1 MRRLLLLSVS
11 IIICFSFLAVFPACN
26 KAEKAD
32 SGEFTAEEAY
42 DKAKIL
48 GFKGTLS
55 EFIELLSGKDGIDG
69 KDGADGKDGLNGKDG
84 ANGVDGKDGIDG
96 KDGVDGAPGK
106 DGKDG
111 VNGVDGKDGLNGKDG
126 KDGVD
131 GKNGVDGA
139 KGEQGEAGKDGV
151 GIKDVLITLET
162 DTDGKTYLVFTI
174 ILSEGDP
181 IFRKVLQQTESTDKT
196 EVAAETLSVVTPDG
210 ESLNFVP
217 VLMVDE
223 KLAYKSINRDFLSL
237 KLTDKD
243 GNTKIIP
250 LETEYLSPVAG
261 RGMRTVAVNYGGAKT
276 SFKAYIA
283 ESLTDI
289 QNCAANVSFD
299 GVTLTDEDN
308 NFLAVS
314 RGASFESLKLSAK
327 ITFDIAGVDCVF
339 VGTLVSDIPCDIEN
353 FSTSFSGRASDI
365 TTVTVA
371 IGAAQRK
378 LRFYV
383 YVI

>member
-26 KAEKAD
+26 KTEKAD

-84 ANGVDGKDGIDG
+84 ANGVDGKDGLNG

-106 DGKDG
+106 DG
-111 VNGVDGKDGLNGKDG
+111 VNGVDGKDG

-151 GIKDVLITLET
+151 SIKDVLITLET

-181 IFRKVLQQTESTDKT
+181 IVRKVLQPTESENKP
-196 EVAAETLSVVTPDG
+196 EVVAAETLSVVTPDG
-210 ESLNFVP
+210 ENPNFVP

-223 KLAYKSINRDFLSL
+223 KLAYKPINRDFLCL

-250 LETEYLSPVAG
+250 LETEYLSPAAG
-261 RGMRTVAVNYGGAKT
+261 TGMRTVAVIYGGAKT
-276 SFKAYIA
+276 SFKAYIS

-289 QNCAANVSFD
+289 KNCAVNVSFD
-299 GVTLTDEDN
+299 GVTLTGADKN
-308 NFLAVS
+308 LLVVS
-314 RGASFESLKLSAK
+314 SGATFESLKLSAK
-327 ITFDIAGVDCVF
+327 ITFDIAGKDCVF
-339 VGTLVSDIPCDIEN
+339 VGTLGGDIPCDIEN
-353 FSTSFSGRASDI
+353 FSASLSGKASDI

-371 IGAAQRK
+371 IGAAQKK

>member
-55 EFIELLSGKDGIDG
+55 EFIELLSGKDGADG
-69 KDGADGKDGLNGKDG
+69 KDGIDGKDGLNGKDG
-84 ANGVDGKDGIDG
+84 ANGVDGKDGLNG
-96 KDGVDGAPGK
+96 KDGADGAPGK

-111 VNGVDGKDGLNGKDG
+111 VNGVDGKDG

-131 GKNGVDGA
+131 GENGVDGA

-151 GIKDVLITLET
+151 SIKDVLITLET

-181 IFRKVLQQTESTDKT
+181 IVRKVLQPAESENNT
-196 EVAAETLSVVTPDG
+196 EVTAETLSVVTPDG
-210 ESLNFVP
+210 ENPNFVP

-223 KLAYKSINRDFLSL
+223 KLVYKSINRDFLCL

-250 LETEYLSPVAG
+250 LETEYLSPAAG
-261 RGMRTVAVNYGGAKT
+261 TGMRTVAVIYGGART
-276 SFKAYIA
+276 SFKAYIS

-289 QNCAANVSFD
+289 QNCAVNVSFD
-299 GVTLTDEDN
+299 GVTLTGADKN
-308 NFLAVS
+308 LLVVS
-314 RGASFESLKLSAK
+314 SGATFESLKLSAK
-327 ITFDIAGVDCVF
+327 ITFDIAGKDCVF
-339 VGTLVSDIPCDIEN
+339 VGSLVSDIPCDIEN
-353 FSTSFSGRASDI
+353 FSASFSGKASDI
-365 TTVTVA
+365 TTLTVA

>member
-126 KDGVD
+126 KDGV
-131 GKNGVDGA
+131 
-139 KGEQGEAGKDGV
+139 

-181 IFRKVLQQTESTDKT
+181 IVRKVLQQTESENKP
-196 EVAAETLSVVTPDG
+196 EVTAETLSVVTPDG

-223 KLAYKSINRDFLSL
+223 KLAYKSINRDFISL
-237 KLTDKD
+237 KLANKD

-299 GVTLTDEDN
+299 GVTLTGADN
-308 NFLAVS
+308 NLLAVS
-314 RGASFESLKLSAK
+314 SGATFESLKLSAK

-353 FSTSFSGRASDI
+353 YSTSFSGKASDI

>member
-32 SGEFTAEEAY
+32 RSEFTAEEAY

-55 EFIELLSGKDGIDG
+55 EFIELLSGKDGTDG
-69 KDGADGKDGLNGKDG
+69 KDGADGAPGK
-84 ANGVDGKDGIDG
+84 DG
-96 KDGVDGAPGK
+96 KDGVNGADGKDGLDGKDGADGAPGK

-151 GIKDVLITLET
+151 GIKDVLITVET

-181 IFRKVLQQTESTDKT
+181 IVRKVLQQTESEDKP

-237 KLTDKD
+237 KLADKD

-250 LETEYLSPVAG
+250 LETEYLSPAAG
-261 RGMRTVAVNYGGAKT
+261 TGMRTVTVNYDGAKT
-276 SFKAYIA
+276 SLKAYIA

-299 GVTLTDEDN
+299 GVTLTGADN
-308 NFLAVS
+308 NLLAVS
-314 RGASFESLKLSAK
+314 SGASFESLKLSAK

-353 FSTSFSGRASDI
+353 FSASFSGKASDI

>member
-1 MRRLLLLSVS
+1 MRRLLPLSVS

-26 KAEKAD
+26 KAGEAD
-32 SGEFTAEEAY
+32 IGGFTAEEAY

-48 GFKGTLS
+48 GFKGTLP
-55 EFIELLSGKDGIDG
+55 EFIELLSGKDGI
-69 KDGADGKDGLNGKDG
+69 DGKDGLNGKDG
-84 ANGVDGKDGIDG
+84 ANGVDGKDGLNGKDG

-106 DGKDG
+106 DG
-111 VNGVDGKDGLNGKDG
+111 VDGKDGLNGRDGAPGVNGVDG

-151 GIKDVLITLET
+151 SIKDVLITLET

-181 IFRKVLQQTESTDKT
+181 IVRKVLQPTESENKT
-196 EVAAETLSVVTPDG
+196 EVTNKALAVVTPDG
-210 ESLNFVP
+210 ENPNFVP

-223 KLAYKSINRDFLSL
+223 KLAYKSINRDFLCL

-250 LETEYLSPVAG
+250 LETEYLSPAAG
-261 RGMRTVAVNYGGAKT
+261 KGMRTVTVNYGGAKT
-276 SFKAYIA
+276 SFKAYIS
-283 ESLTDI
+283 ESLTEI
-289 QNCAANVSFD
+289 ENCAASVSFD
-299 GVTLTDEDN
+299 GVTLTGADKN
-308 NFLAVS
+308 LLVVS
-314 RGASFESLKLSAK
+314 HGASFESLNLSAK
-327 ITFDIAGVDCVF
+327 ITFDIASEDCVF
-339 VGTLVSDIPCDIEN
+339 IGTLGGDIPYDIEN
-353 FSTSFSGRASDI
+353 FSTSLSGKASDI
-365 TTVTVA
+365 TTLTVA
-371 IGAAQRK
+371 IGAALKK

>member
-11 IIICFSFLAVFPACN
+11 INICFSFLAVFPACN

-32 SGEFTAEEAY
+32 RGEFTAEEAY

-55 EFIELLSGKDGIDG
+55 EFIELLSGKDGTDG

-84 ANGVDGKDGIDG
+84 ANGVDGKDGLNG
-96 KDGVDGAPGK
+96 KDGADGAPGK

-181 IFRKVLQQTESTDKT
+181 IVRKVLQQTESTDKP
-196 EVAAETLSVVTPDG
+196 EVTAETLSVVTPDG

-237 KLTDKD
+237 KLADKD
-243 GNTKIIP
+243 GNTKMIP
-250 LETEYLSPVAG
+250 IETEYLSPVAG
-261 RGMRTVAVNYGGAKT
+261 SGMRTVAVNYGGAKT

-289 QNCAANVSFD
+289 QNCAENVSFD
-299 GVTLTDEDN
+299 GVTLTGADN
-308 NFLAVS
+308 NLLAVS
-314 RGASFESLKLSAK
+314 RGATFESLKLSAK
-327 ITFDIAGVDCVF
+327 ITFDIAGKDCVF
-339 VGTLVSDIPCDIEN
+339 VGTLGGDIPCDIEN
-353 FSTSFSGRASDI
+353 FSPSLSGKASDI

>member
-11 IIICFSFLAVFPACN
+11 IIICFSFFAVFPACN

-84 ANGVDGKDGIDG
+84 ANGVDGKDGADG
-96 KDGVDGAPGK
+96 IDGVDGAPGK

-111 VNGVDGKDGLNGKDG
+111 VNGADGKDGLNGKDG

-181 IFRKVLQQTESTDKT
+181 IVRKVLQQTESENKP
-196 EVAAETLSVVTPDG
+196 EVTAETLSVVTHDG

-237 KLTDKD
+237 KLADKD
-243 GNTKIIP
+243 GNTKMIP

-299 GVTLTDEDN
+299 GVTLTGADN
-308 NFLAVS
+308 NLLAVS
-314 RGASFESLKLSAK
+314 SGATFESLKLSAK

-339 VGTLVSDIPCDIEN
+339 VGTLGGDIPCDIEN
-353 FSTSFSGRASDI
+353 FSTSFSGKASDI

>member
-69 KDGADGKDGLNGKDG
+69 KDGLNGKDG
-84 ANGVDGKDGIDG
+84 ANGVDGKDGLNG
-96 KDGVDGAPGK
+96 KDGADGAPGK

-111 VNGVDGKDGLNGKDG
+111 VNGVNGKDG

-151 GIKDVLITLET
+151 SIKDVLITLET

-174 ILSEGDP
+174 ILSEGNP
-181 IFRKVLQQTESTDKT
+181 IVRKVLQPTESENKP
-196 EVAAETLSVVTPDG
+196 EVTTGTLSVVTPDG
-210 ESLNFVP
+210 ENPNFVP

-223 KLAYKSINRDFLSL
+223 KLAYKPINRDFLCL
-237 KLTDKD
+237 KLTNKD

-261 RGMRTVAVNYGGAKT
+261 TGMRTVDVIYGGAKT

-289 QNCAANVSFD
+289 QNCAVNVSFD
-299 GVTLTDEDN
+299 GVTLTGADKN
-308 NFLAVS
+308 LLVVS
-314 RGASFESLKLSAK
+314 SGATFESLKLSAK

-339 VGTLVSDIPCDIEN
+339 VGSLGGDIPCDIEN
-353 FSTSFSGRASDI
+353 FSTSLSGKASDI

>member
-26 KAEKAD
+26 KAGKAD

-84 ANGVDGKDGIDG
+84 ANGVDGKDGLNG
-96 KDGVDGAPGK
+96 KDGVNGAPGK

-111 VNGVDGKDGLNGKDG
+111 VNGADGKDGLNGKDG

-181 IFRKVLQQTESTDKT
+181 IVRKVL
-196 EVAAETLSVVTPDG
+196 
-210 ESLNFVP
+210 
-217 VLMVDE
+217 
-223 KLAYKSINRDFLSL
+223 
-237 KLTDKD
+237 
-243 GNTKIIP
+243 
-250 LETEYLSPVAG
+250 
-261 RGMRTVAVNYGGAKT
+261 
-276 SFKAYIA
+276 
-283 ESLTDI
+283 
-289 QNCAANVSFD
+289 
-299 GVTLTDEDN
+299 
-308 NFLAVS
+308 
-314 RGASFESLKLSAK
+314 
-327 ITFDIAGVDCVF
+327 
-339 VGTLVSDIPCDIEN
+339 
-353 FSTSFSGRASDI
+353 
-365 TTVTVA
+365 
-371 IGAAQRK
+371 
-378 LRFYV
+378 
-383 YVI
+383 

>member
-26 KAEKAD
+26 KAEKVD

-84 ANGVDGKDGIDG
+84 ADGVDGKDGLNG
-96 KDGVDGAPGK
+96 KDGADGAPGK

-111 VNGVDGKDGLNGKDG
+111 VNGVDGKDG
-126 KDGVD
+126 KDGVA

-151 GIKDVLITLET
+151 SIKDVLITLET

-181 IFRKVLQQTESTDKT
+181 IVRKVLQQTESENKT
-196 EVAAETLSVVTPDG
+196 EVTAETLSVVTPDG
-210 ESLNFVP
+210 ENPNFVP

-223 KLAYKSINRDFLSL
+223 KLAYKSINRDFLCL

-250 LETEYLSPVAG
+250 LETEYLSPAAG
-261 RGMRTVAVNYGGAKT
+261 TGMRTVAVNYGGAKT
-276 SFKAYIA
+276 SFKAYIS

-289 QNCAANVSFD
+289 QNCALNVSFD
-299 GVTLTDEDN
+299 GVTLTGADKN
-308 NFLAVS
+308 LLVVS
-314 RGASFESLKLSAK
+314 SGATFESLKLSAK
-327 ITFDIAGVDCVF
+327 ITFDIAGKDCVF
-339 VGTLVSDIPCDIEN
+339 VGTLGGDISCDIEN
-353 FSTSFSGRASDI
+353 FSASFSGKASDI

>member
-32 SGEFTAEEAY
+32 SGKFTAEEAY

-84 ANGVDGKDGIDG
+84 ANGVDGKDGLNG
-96 KDGVDGAPGK
+96 KDGADGAPGK

-111 VNGVDGKDGLNGKDG
+111 VNGVDGKDG

-151 GIKDVLITLET
+151 SIKDVLITLET

-181 IFRKVLQQTESTDKT
+181 IVRKVLQPTESENKP
-196 EVAAETLSVVTPDG
+196 EVTTETLSVVTPEG
-210 ESLNFVP
+210 ENPNFVP

-223 KLAYKSINRDFLSL
+223 NLAYKPINRDFLSL

-250 LETEYLSPVAG
+250 LETEYLSPAAG
-261 RGMRTVAVNYGGAKT
+261 TGMRTVAVIYGGAKT
-276 SFKAYIA
+276 SFKAYIS

-289 QNCAANVSFD
+289 QNCALNVSFD
-299 GVTLTDEDN
+299 GVTLTGADKN
-308 NFLAVS
+308 LLVVS
-314 RGASFESLKLSAK
+314 SGATFESLKLSAK
-327 ITFDIAGVDCVF
+327 ITFDIAGKDCVF
-339 VGTLVSDIPCDIEN
+339 VGSLVSDIPCDIEN
-353 FSTSFSGRASDI
+353 FSASFSGKASDI
-365 TTVTVA
+365 TTLTVA

>member
-69 KDGADGKDGLNGKDG
+69 KAGADGKDGLNGKDG
-84 ANGVDGKDGIDG
+84 ANGVDGKDGLNG
-96 KDGVDGAPGK
+96 KDGADGAPGK

-111 VNGVDGKDGLNGKDG
+111 VNGVDGKDGKDG
-126 KDGVD
+126 ID

-151 GIKDVLITLET
+151 SIKDVLITLET

-181 IFRKVLQQTESTDKT
+181 IVRKVLQPTESENKT
-196 EVAAETLSVVTPDG
+196 EVTTETISVVMPDG
-210 ESLNFVP
+210 ENPNFVP

-223 KLAYKSINRDFLSL
+223 KLAYKPINRDFLSL

-250 LETEYLSPVAG
+250 LDTEYLSPTAG
-261 RGMRTVAVNYGGAKT
+261 TGMRTVAVIYGGAKT

-289 QNCAANVSFD
+289 KNCALNVSFD
-299 GVTLTDEDN
+299 GVTLTGADKN
-308 NFLAVS
+308 LLVVS
-314 RGASFESLKLSAK
+314 SGATFESLKLSAK
-327 ITFDIAGVDCVF
+327 ITFDIAGKDCVF
-339 VGTLVSDIPCDIEN
+339 VGTLGGDIPCDIEN
-353 FSTSFSGRASDI
+353 FSASLSGKASDI

>member
-55 EFIELLSGKDGIDG
+55 EFIELLSGKDGTDG

-84 ANGVDGKDGIDG
+84 ANGVDGKDGLNG
-96 KDGVDGAPGK
+96 KDGADGAPGK

-181 IFRKVLQQTESTDKT
+181 IVRKVLQSTESTDKT
-196 EVAAETLSVVTPDG
+196 EVTAEALSVVTPDG
-210 ESLNFVP
+210 ENPDFVP

-237 KLTDKD
+237 KLADKD

-261 RGMRTVAVNYGGAKT
+261 RGMRTVAVNYGCAKT

-289 QNCAANVSFD
+289 KNCAANVSFD

-314 RGASFESLKLSAK
+314 RGATFESLKLSAK

-353 FSTSFSGRASDI
+353 FSTSFSGKASDI

-371 IGAAQRK
+371 IGAARK
-378 LRFYV
+378 VLRFYV

>member
-32 SGEFTAEEAY
+32 SGGFTAEEAY

-84 ANGVDGKDGIDG
+84 TNGVDGKDGLNG

-126 KDGVD
+126 KDGGD

-181 IFRKVLQQTESTDKT
+181 IVRKVLQQTESENKT

-217 VLMVDE
+217 VLMIDE
-223 KLAYKSINRDFLSL
+223 KLAYKPINRDFLSL
-237 KLTDKD
+237 KLEDKD
-243 GNTKIIP
+243 GNTKMIP

-261 RGMRTVAVNYGGAKT
+261 TGMRTVAVNYGGAKT
-276 SFKAYIA
+276 SFRAYIA

-299 GVTLTDEDN
+299 CVTLTGADN
-308 NFLAVS
+308 DLLTVS
-314 RGASFESLKLSAK
+314 SGATFESLKLSAK

-339 VGTLVSDIPCDIEN
+339 VGSLVSDIPCDIEN
-353 FSTSFSGRASDI
+353 FSTSFSGKASDI

>member
-55 EFIELLSGKDGIDG
+55 EFIELLSGVDGKDG

-84 ANGVDGKDGIDG
+84 ANGV
-96 KDGVDGAPGK
+96 

-151 GIKDVLITLET
+151 GVKDVLITLET

-181 IFRKVLQQTESTDKT
+181 IVRKVLQQTESTDKT

-210 ESLNFVP
+210 ESPDFVP

-243 GNTKIIP
+243 GNNKIIP

-261 RGMRTVAVNYGGAKT
+261 RGMRTVAVIYGGAKT

-299 GVTLTDEDN
+299 GVTLTGADN
-308 NFLAVS
+308 NLLAVS
-314 RGASFESLKLSAK
+314 RGATFESLKLSAK
-327 ITFDIAGVDCVF
+327 ITFDIAGVDYVF
-339 VGTLVSDIPCDIEN
+339 VGTLVSDVPCDIEN
-353 FSTSFSGRASDI
+353 FSTSFSGKASDI

>member
-32 SGEFTAEEAY
+32 SGKFTAEEAY

-84 ANGVDGKDGIDG
+84 ANGIDG
-96 KDGVDGAPGK
+96 KDGLNGKDGADGAPGK

-111 VNGVDGKDGLNGKDG
+111 VNGVDGKDG

-151 GIKDVLITLET
+151 SIKDVLITLET

-181 IFRKVLQQTESTDKT
+181 IVRKVLQPTESENKI
-196 EVAAETLSVVTPDG
+196 EVTAETLSVVTPDG
-210 ESLNFVP
+210 ENPNFVP

-223 KLAYKSINRDFLSL
+223 KLAYKPINRDFLCL

-261 RGMRTVAVNYGGAKT
+261 TGMRTVAVIYGGAKT
-276 SFKAYIA
+276 SFKAYIS

-289 QNCAANVSFD
+289 QNCALNVSFD
-299 GVTLTDEDN
+299 GVTLTGAGKN
-308 NFLAVS
+308 LLVVS
-314 RGASFESLKLSAK
+314 SGATFESLKLSAK
-327 ITFDIAGVDCVF
+327 ITFDIAGKDCVF
-339 VGTLVSDIPCDIEN
+339 VGTLGGDIPCDIEN
-353 FSTSFSGRASDI
+353 FSPSLSGKASDI

>member
-84 ANGVDGKDGIDG
+84 ANGVDGKDGLNG
-96 KDGVDGAPGK
+96 KDGADGAPGK

-181 IFRKVLQQTESTDKT
+181 IVRKVLQQTESTDKP

-210 ESLNFVP
+210 ENPDFVP

-237 KLTDKD
+237 KLADKD
-243 GNTKIIP
+243 GNTKMIP

-261 RGMRTVAVNYGGAKT
+261 RGMRTIAVNYGVAKT

-299 GVTLTDEDN
+299 GVTLTGAN
-308 NFLAVS
+308 NDLLAVS
-314 RGASFESLKLSAK
+314 RGATFESLKLSAK

-339 VGTLVSDIPCDIEN
+339 VGTLVSDVPCDIEN
-353 FSTSFSGRASDI
+353 FSTSFSGKASDI

-371 IGAAQRK
+371 IGAARK
-378 LRFYV
+378 ILKFYV

>member
-11 IIICFSFLAVFPACN
+11 IIICFSFLAVSPACN
-26 KAEKAD
+26 KAEKAG
-32 SGEFTAEEAY
+32 SGKFTAEEAY

-84 ANGVDGKDGIDG
+84 ANGVDGKDGLNG
-96 KDGVDGAPGK
+96 KDGADGAPGK

-111 VNGVDGKDGLNGKDG
+111 VNGVDGKDG

-151 GIKDVLITLET
+151 SIKDVLITLET

-181 IFRKVLQQTESTDKT
+181 IVRKVLQSTESENKP

-223 KLAYKSINRDFLSL
+223 KLAYKSINRDFLCL
-237 KLTDKD
+237 KLADKD
-243 GNTKIIP
+243 GNNKIIP

-261 RGMRTVAVNYGGAKT
+261 TGMRTVAVNYGGAKT

-299 GVTLTDEDN
+299 GVTLTGADKN
-308 NFLAVS
+308 LLVVS
-314 RGASFESLKLSAK
+314 SGATFESLKLSAK
-327 ITFDIAGVDCVF
+327 ITFDIASKDCVF
-339 VGTLVSDIPCDIEN
+339 VGTLGGDIPCDIEN
-353 FSTSFSGRASDI
+353 FSASLSGKASDI

>member
-55 EFIELLSGKDGIDG
+55 EFIELLSGKDGINGKDGIDG

-84 ANGVDGKDGIDG
+84 A
-96 KDGVDGAPGK
+96 DGAPGK

-111 VNGVDGKDGLNGKDG
+111 VNGVDGKDGKD
-126 KDGVD
+126 
-131 GKNGVDGA
+131 GVDGA

-151 GIKDVLITLET
+151 SIKDVLITLET

-181 IFRKVLQQTESTDKT
+181 IVRKVLQQTESTDKP

-210 ESLNFVP
+210 ENPNFVP

-223 KLAYKSINRDFLSL
+223 KLAYKPINRDFLCL

-250 LETEYLSPVAG
+250 LETEYLSPAAG
-261 RGMRTVAVNYGGAKT
+261 TGMRTVDVIYGGAKT

-289 QNCAANVSFD
+289 QNCALNVSFD
-299 GVTLTDEDN
+299 GVTLTGADKN
-308 NFLAVS
+308 LLVVS
-314 RGASFESLKLSAK
+314 HGTTFESLKLSAK
-327 ITFDIAGVDCVF
+327 ITFDIAGKDCVF
-339 VGTLVSDIPCDIEN
+339 IGTLVSDIPCDIEN
-353 FSTSFSGRASDI
+353 FSTSFSGKASDI

>member
-1 MRRLLLLSVS
+1 MRRKRDVMRRLLLLSVS
-11 IIICFSFLAVFPACN
+11 IIICISVLAVFPACN

-69 KDGADGKDGLNGKDG
+69 KDGLNGKDGADGKDGLNGKDG
-84 ANGVDGKDGIDG
+84 ANGVD
-96 KDGVDGAPGK
+96 
-106 DGKDG
+106 
-111 VNGVDGKDGLNGKDG
+111 GKDG

-151 GIKDVLITLET
+151 SIKDVLITLET

-181 IFRKVLQQTESTDKT
+181 IVRKVLQQTESENKT
-196 EVAAETLSVVTPDG
+196 EVTAETLSVVTPDG
-210 ESLNFVP
+210 ENPNFVP

-223 KLAYKSINRDFLSL
+223 KLAYKPINRDFLSL
-237 KLTDKD
+237 KLADKD

-250 LETEYLSPVAG
+250 LETEYLSPAAG
-261 RGMRTVAVNYGGAKT
+261 TGMRTVAVIYGGAKT

-289 QNCAANVSFD
+289 QNCALNVSFD
-299 GVTLTDEDN
+299 GVTLTGADKN
-308 NFLAVS
+308 LLVVS
-314 RGASFESLKLSAK
+314 HGATFESLKLSAK
-327 ITFDIAGVDCVF
+327 ITFDIAGKDCVF
-339 VGTLVSDIPCDIEN
+339 VGSLVNDIPCDIEN
-353 FSTSFSGRASDI
+353 FSASFSGKASDI

>member
-26 KAEKAD
+26 K
-32 SGEFTAEEAY
+32 SGEADIGGFTAEEAY

-84 ANGVDGKDGIDG
+84 ANGVDGKDGLNGKDG

-106 DGKDG
+106 DG
-111 VNGVDGKDGLNGKDG
+111 VDGKDGLNGRDGAPGADGKDG
-126 KDGVD
+126 KD
-131 GKNGVDGA
+131 GVDGA

-151 GIKDVLITLET
+151 SIKDVLITLET

-181 IFRKVLQQTESTDKT
+181 IVRKVLQPTESENKI

-210 ESLNFVP
+210 ENPNFVP

-223 KLAYKSINRDFLSL
+223 KLAYKSINRDFLCL

-250 LETEYLSPVAG
+250 LETEYLSPAAG
-261 RGMRTVAVNYGGAKT
+261 KGMRTVAVNYGGAKT
-276 SFKAYIA
+276 SFKAYIS
-283 ESLTDI
+283 ESLTEI
-289 QNCAANVSFD
+289 ENCAASVSFD
-299 GVTLTDEDN
+299 GVTLTGADKN
-308 NFLAVS
+308 LLVVS
-314 RGASFESLKLSAK
+314 HGASFESLNLSAK
-327 ITFDIAGVDCVF
+327 ITFDIADKDCVF
-339 VGTLVSDIPCDIEN
+339 VVALVSDIPCDIEN
-353 FSTSFSGRASDI
+353 FSASFSGKASDI
-365 TTVTVA
+365 TTLTVA

>member
-32 SGEFTAEEAY
+32 SGKFTAEEAY

-69 KDGADGKDGLNGKDG
+69 KDGADGKDGIDGKDGLNGKDG
-84 ANGVDGKDGIDG
+84 ANGVNGKDGLNG
-96 KDGVDGAPGK
+96 KDGADGAPGK

-111 VNGVDGKDGLNGKDG
+111 VNGVDGKDG

-151 GIKDVLITLET
+151 SIKDVLITLET
-162 DTDGKTYLVFTI
+162 DTEGKTYLVFTI

-181 IFRKVLQQTESTDKT
+181 IVRKVLQPTESENKP
-196 EVAAETLSVVTPDG
+196 EVTTETLSVVTPDG

-223 KLAYKSINRDFLSL
+223 KLAYKPINRDFLSL

-250 LETEYLSPVAG
+250 LETEYLSPAAG
-261 RGMRTVAVNYGGAKT
+261 TGMRTVAVNYGGAKT

-289 QNCAANVSFD
+289 QNCAVSVSFD
-299 GVTLTDEDN
+299 GVTLTGADKN
-308 NFLAVS
+308 LLVVS
-314 RGASFESLKLSAK
+314 RGATFESLKLSAK
-327 ITFDIAGVDCVF
+327 ITFDIASKDCVF
-339 VGTLVSDIPCDIEN
+339 VGTLGGDIPCDIEN
-353 FSTSFSGRASDI
+353 FSASFSGKASDI
-365 TTVTVA
+365 TTLTVA
-371 IGAAQRK
+371 IGAAQKK

>member
-32 SGEFTAEEAY
+32 RGEFTAEEAY

-55 EFIELLSGKDGIDG
+55 EFIELLSGKDGTDG

-84 ANGVDGKDGIDG
+84 ANGVDGKDGLNG
-96 KDGVDGAPGK
+96 KDGADGAPGK

-181 IFRKVLQQTESTDKT
+181 IVRKVLQQTESTDKP
-196 EVAAETLSVVTPDG
+196 EVTTGTLSVVTPDG
-210 ESLNFVP
+210 ENPNFVP

-223 KLAYKSINRDFLSL
+223 KLAYKPINRDFLCL
-237 KLTDKD
+237 KLTNKD

-250 LETEYLSPVAG
+250 LETEYLSPTAG
-261 RGMRTVAVNYGGAKT
+261 TGMRTVDVIYGGAKT

-289 QNCAANVSFD
+289 KNCALNVSFD
-299 GVTLTDEDN
+299 GVTLTGADKN
-308 NFLAVS
+308 LLVVS
-314 RGASFESLKLSAK
+314 SGATFESLKLSAK
-327 ITFDIAGVDCVF
+327 ITFDIAGKDCVF
-339 VGTLVSDIPCDIEN
+339 VGSLVSDIPCDIEN
-353 FSTSFSGRASDI
+353 FSASFSGKASDI

>member
-32 SGEFTAEEAY
+32 SGKFTAGEAY

-84 ANGVDGKDGIDG
+84 ANGVDGKDGLNG
-96 KDGVDGAPGK
+96 KDGADGAPGK

-151 GIKDVLITLET
+151 SIKDVLITLET

-181 IFRKVLQQTESTDKT
+181 IVRKVLQQTESENKI

-210 ESLNFVP
+210 ENPNFVP

-223 KLAYKSINRDFLSL
+223 KLAYKPINRDFLCL

-250 LETEYLSPVAG
+250 LETEYLSPAAG
-261 RGMRTVAVNYGGAKT
+261 TGMRTVAVIYGGAKT

-289 QNCAANVSFD
+289 KNCAVSVSFD
-299 GVTLTDEDN
+299 GVTLTGADKN
-308 NFLAVS
+308 LLIVS
-314 RGASFESLKLSAK
+314 SGATFESLKLSAK
-327 ITFDIAGVDCVF
+327 ITFDIAGKDCVF
-339 VGTLVSDIPCDIEN
+339 VGSLVSDIPCDIEN
-353 FSTSFSGRASDI
+353 FSASFSGKASDI

>member
-11 IIICFSFLAVFPACN
+11 IIICISFLAVFPACN

-69 KDGADGKDGLNGKDG
+69 KDGADGKDGIDGKDGLNGKDG
-84 ANGVDGKDGIDG
+84 ANGIDG
-96 KDGVDGAPGK
+96 KDGLNGKDGADGAP
-106 DGKDG
+106 GKDG
-111 VNGVDGKDGLNGKDG
+111 VNGVDGKDG

-151 GIKDVLITLET
+151 SIKDVLITLET

-174 ILSEGDP
+174 ILSEGNP
-181 IFRKVLQQTESTDKT
+181 IVRKVLQPTESENKI
-196 EVAAETLSVVTPDG
+196 EVAAETISVVTPDG
-210 ESLNFVP
+210 ENPNFVP

-223 KLAYKSINRDFLSL
+223 KLAYKPINRDFLCL

-261 RGMRTVAVNYGGAKT
+261 TGMRTVAVIYGGAKT
-276 SFKAYIA
+276 SFKAYIS

-289 QNCAANVSFD
+289 QNCAASVSFD
-299 GVTLTDEDN
+299 GVTLTGADKN
-308 NFLAVS
+308 LLVVS
-314 RGASFESLKLSAK
+314 SGATFESLKLSAK
-327 ITFDIAGVDCVF
+327 ITFDIAGKDCVF
-339 VGTLVSDIPCDIEN
+339 VGTLVGDIPCDIEN
-353 FSTSFSGRASDI
+353 FSASFSGKASDI

>member
-55 EFIELLSGKDGIDG
+55 EFIELLSGKDGADG
-69 KDGADGKDGLNGKDG
+69 KDGIDGKDGLNGKDG
-84 ANGVDGKDGIDG
+84 ANGIDG
-96 KDGVDGAPGK
+96 KDGLNGKDGADGAPGK

-111 VNGVDGKDGLNGKDG
+111 VSGVDGKDG

-139 KGEQGEAGKDGV
+139 KGEAGKDGV
-151 GIKDVLITLET
+151 SIKDVLITLET

-181 IFRKVLQQTESTDKT
+181 IVRKVLQQTESTDKP

-210 ESLNFVP
+210 ENPNFVP

-223 KLAYKSINRDFLSL
+223 KLAYKPINRDFLCL
-237 KLTDKD
+237 KLTNKD

-261 RGMRTVAVNYGGAKT
+261 TGMRTVAVNYGGAKT

-299 GVTLTDEDN
+299 GVTLTGADKN
-308 NFLAVS
+308 LLVVS
-314 RGASFESLKLSAK
+314 SGATFESLKLSAK
-327 ITFDIAGVDCVF
+327 ITFDIAGKDCVF
-339 VGTLVSDIPCDIEN
+339 VGTLGGDIPCDIEN
-353 FSTSFSGRASDI
+353 FSASLSGKASDI
-365 TTVTVA
+365 ATLTVA

>member
-42 DKAKIL
+42 DEAKIL

-181 IFRKVLQQTESTDKT
+181 IVRKVLQQTESENKP

-210 ESLNFVP
+210 ENPDFVP

-223 KLAYKSINRDFLSL
+223 KLAYKPINRDFISL
-237 KLTDKD
+237 KLADKD
-243 GNTKIIP
+243 GNAKIIP
-250 LETEYLSPVAG
+250 LETEFLSPVAG
-261 RGMRTVAVNYGGAKT
+261 RGMKTVAVNYGGAKT

-283 ESLTDI
+283 ESLSDI

-299 GVTLTDEDN
+299 SVTLTDADN
-308 NFLAVS
+308 NLLAVS
-314 RGASFESLKLSAK
+314 RGATFESLKLSAK

-353 FSTSFSGRASDI
+353 FSTSFSGKASDI

>member
-11 IIICFSFLAVFPACN
+11 IIICFSVLAVFPACN

-69 KDGADGKDGLNGKDG
+69 KDGVDGKDGLNGKDG
-84 ANGVDGKDGIDG
+84 ANGVDGKDGLNG
-96 KDGVDGAPGK
+96 KDGADGAPGK
-106 DGKDG
+106 
-111 VNGVDGKDGLNGKDG
+111 DGKDGLNGKDG

-151 GIKDVLITLET
+151 SIKDVLITLET

-181 IFRKVLQQTESTDKT
+181 IVRKVLQSTESTDKP

-210 ESLNFVP
+210 ENPNFVP

-223 KLAYKSINRDFLSL
+223 KLAYNPINRDFLCL

-261 RGMRTVAVNYGGAKT
+261 TGMRTVDVIYGGAKT

-299 GVTLTDEDN
+299 GVTLTGADKN
-308 NFLAVS
+308 LLVVS
-314 RGASFESLKLSAK
+314 SGATFESLKLSAK

-339 VGTLVSDIPCDIEN
+339 VGSLGGDIPCDIEN
-353 FSTSFSGRASDI
+353 FSTSLSGKASDI

>member
-84 ANGVDGKDGIDG
+84 ANGVDGKDGLNG
-96 KDGVDGAPGK
+96 KDGADGAPGK

-111 VNGVDGKDGLNGKDG
+111 VNGVDGKDG

-151 GIKDVLITLET
+151 SIKDVLITLET

-181 IFRKVLQQTESTDKT
+181 IVRKVLQPTESENKP
-196 EVAAETLSVVTPDG
+196 EVTTETLSVVTPDG
-210 ESLNFVP
+210 ENPNFVP

-223 KLAYKSINRDFLSL
+223 KLAYKPINRDFLCL

-250 LETEYLSPVAG
+250 LETEYLSPAAG
-261 RGMRTVAVNYGGAKT
+261 TRMRTVAVIYGGAKT

-289 QNCAANVSFD
+289 GNCAANVSFD
-299 GVTLTDEDN
+299 GVTLTGTDKN
-308 NFLAVS
+308 LLVVS
-314 RGASFESLKLSAK
+314 HGASFESLNLSAK
-327 ITFDIAGVDCVF
+327 ITFDIASEDCVF
-339 VGTLVSDIPCDIEN
+339 IGTLGGDIPYDIEN
-353 FSTSFSGRASDI
+353 FSTSLSGKASDI
-365 TTVTVA
+365 TTLTVA

>member
-84 ANGVDGKDGIDG
+84 ANGIDG
-96 KDGVDGAPGK
+96 KDGLNGKDGADGAP
-106 DGKDG
+106 GKDG
-111 VNGVDGKDGLNGKDG
+111 VNGVDGKDG

-151 GIKDVLITLET
+151 SIKDVLITLET
-162 DTDGKTYLVFTI
+162 DTDGKTYFVFTI

-181 IFRKVLQQTESTDKT
+181 IVRKVLQPTESENKP
-196 EVAAETLSVVTPDG
+196 EVTTETLSVVTPDG
-210 ESLNFVP
+210 ENPNFVP

-223 KLAYKSINRDFLSL
+223 KLAYKPINRDFLCL

-243 GNTKIIP
+243 GNIKIIP
-250 LETEYLSPVAG
+250 LETEYLSPAAG
-261 RGMRTVAVNYGGAKT
+261 TGMRTVAVIYGGAKT
-276 SFKAYIA
+276 SFKAYIS

-299 GVTLTDEDN
+299 GVTLTGADKN
-308 NFLAVS
+308 LLVVS
-314 RGASFESLKLSAK
+314 SGATFESLKLSAK
-327 ITFDIAGVDCVF
+327 ITFDIAGKDCVF
-339 VGTLVSDIPCDIEN
+339 VGTLGGDIPCDIEN
-353 FSTSFSGRASDI
+353 FSTSFSGKARDI

>member
-111 VNGVDGKDGLNGKDG
+111 VNGADGKDGLNGKDG
-126 KDGVD
+126 KD
-131 GKNGVDGA
+131 GVDGA

-181 IFRKVLQQTESTDKT
+181 IVRKVLQQTESTDKT

-237 KLTDKD
+237 KLADKD

-250 LETEYLSPVAG
+250 LETEYLSPAAG
-261 RGMRTVAVNYGGAKT
+261 TGMRTVAVNHGGAKT

-299 GVTLTDEDN
+299 SVTLTDADN
-308 NFLAVS
+308 NLLAVS
-314 RGASFESLKLSAK
+314 RGATFESLKLSAK

-353 FSTSFSGRASDI
+353 FSTSVSGKASDI

>member
-84 ANGVDGKDGIDG
+84 ANGVDGKDGLNG
-96 KDGVDGAPGK
+96 KDGADGAPGK

-111 VNGVDGKDGLNGKDG
+111 VNGVDGKDG

-181 IFRKVLQQTESTDKT
+181 IVRKVLQQTESENKP
-196 EVAAETLSVVTPDG
+196 EVTAETLSVVTPDG
-210 ESLNFVP
+210 EKPNFVP

-223 KLAYKSINRDFLSL
+223 KLAYKSINRDFLCL

-250 LETEYLSPVAG
+250 LETEYLSPAAG
-261 RGMRTVAVNYGGAKT
+261 TGMRTVAVIYGGAKT

-283 ESLTDI
+283 ESITDI

-299 GVTLTDEDN
+299 GVTLTGADKN
-308 NFLAVS
+308 LLVVS
-314 RGASFESLKLSAK
+314 SGATFESLKLSAK
-327 ITFDIAGVDCVF
+327 ITFDIASKDCVF
-339 VGTLVSDIPCDIEN
+339 VGSLVSDIPCDIEN
-353 FSTSFSGRASDI
+353 FSASFSGKATDI

>member
-69 KDGADGKDGLNGKDG
+69 KDGLNGKDG
-84 ANGVDGKDGIDG
+84 ANGVDGKDGLNG
-96 KDGVDGAPGK
+96 KDGADGAPGK

-111 VNGVDGKDGLNGKDG
+111 VNGVDGKDG

-151 GIKDVLITLET
+151 SIKDVLITLET

-181 IFRKVLQQTESTDKT
+181 IVRKVFQQTKSENKP
-196 EVAAETLSVVTPDG
+196 EVTAETLSVVTPDG
-210 ESLNFVP
+210 ENPNFVP

-223 KLAYKSINRDFLSL
+223 KLVYKPINRDFLCL
-237 KLTDKD
+237 KIADKD

-261 RGMRTVAVNYGGAKT
+261 TGMRTVAVIYGGAKT

-289 QNCAANVSFD
+289 QNCALNVSFD
-299 GVTLTDEDN
+299 GVTLTGADKN
-308 NFLAVS
+308 LLVVS
-314 RGASFESLKLSAK
+314 SGATFESLKLSAK

-339 VGTLVSDIPCDIEN
+339 VGTLGGDIPCDIEN
-353 FSTSFSGRASDI
+353 FSTSLSGKASDI

>member
-11 IIICFSFLAVFPACN
+11 IIICFSFLAVFHACN

-96 KDGVDGAPGK
+96 APGK
-106 DGKDG
+106 
-111 VNGVDGKDGLNGKDG
+111 DGKDGLNGKDG

-151 GIKDVLITLET
+151 SIKDVLITLET

-181 IFRKVLQQTESTDKT
+181 IVRKVLQSTESTDKPEIT
-196 EVAAETLSVVTPDG
+196 AETLSVVTPDG

-237 KLTDKD
+237 KLANKD

-308 NFLAVS
+308 NLLAVS
-314 RGASFESLKLSAK
+314 RGATFESLKLSAK

-339 VGTLVSDIPCDIEN
+339 IGTLVSDIPCDIEN
-353 FSTSFSGRASDI
+353 FSTSFSGKASDI

-371 IGAAQRK
+371 IGAAQKK

>member
-55 EFIELLSGKDGIDG
+55 EFIELLSGKDGING
-69 KDGADGKDGLNGKDG
+69 KDGIDGKDGLNGKDG
-84 ANGVDGKDGIDG
+84 ANGVDGKDGLNG
-96 KDGVDGAPGK
+96 KDGADGAPGK

-111 VNGVDGKDGLNGKDG
+111 VNGVNGKDG

-151 GIKDVLITLET
+151 SIKDVLITLET

-181 IFRKVLQQTESTDKT
+181 IVRKVLQPTESENKP
-196 EVAAETLSVVTPDG
+196 EVTTGTLSVVTPDG
-210 ESLNFVP
+210 ENPNFVP

-223 KLAYKSINRDFLSL
+223 KLAYKPINRDFLSL

-243 GNTKIIP
+243 GKTKIIP

-261 RGMRTVAVNYGGAKT
+261 KGMRTVAVIYGGAKT

-289 QNCAANVSFD
+289 ANCAANVSFD
-299 GVTLTDEDN
+299 GVTLTGADKN
-308 NFLAVS
+308 LLVVS
-314 RGASFESLKLSAK
+314 HGTTFESLKLSAK
-327 ITFDIAGVDCVF
+327 ITFDIADKDCVF
-339 VGTLVSDIPCDIEN
+339 VGTLGGDIPCDIEN
-353 FSTSFSGRASDI
+353 FSASLSGKASDI

>member
-11 IIICFSFLAVFPACN
+11 IIICISFLAVFPACN

-69 KDGADGKDGLNGKDG
+69 KDGADGKDG
-84 ANGVDGKDGIDG
+84 IDG
-96 KDGVDGAPGK
+96 KDGA
-106 DGKDG
+106 
-111 VNGVDGKDGLNGKDG
+111 NGVDGKDGLNGKDG
-126 KDGVD
+126 ADGAPGKDGADGAPGKDGKDGVNGVD

-151 GIKDVLITLET
+151 SIKDVLITLET

-181 IFRKVLQQTESTDKT
+181 IVRKVLQPTESENKI

-210 ESLNFVP
+210 ENPNFVP
-217 VLMVDE
+217 VLIVDE

-250 LETEYLSPVAG
+250 LETEHLSPVAG
-261 RGMRTVAVNYGGAKT
+261 TGMRTVAVIYGGAKT
-276 SFKAYIA
+276 SFKAYIL
-283 ESLTDI
+283 ENITDI
-289 QNCAANVSFD
+289 ANCAVNVSFD
-299 GVTLTDEDN
+299 GVTLTGADKN
-308 NFLAVS
+308 LLVVS
-314 RGASFESLKLSAK
+314 HGATFESLKLSAK
-327 ITFDIAGVDCVF
+327 ITFDIAGKDCVF
-339 VGTLVSDIPCDIEN
+339 VGSLVSDIPCDIEN
-353 FSTSFSGRASDI
+353 FSASLSGKASDI
-365 TTVTVA
+365 TTLTVA

>member
-1 MRRLLLLSVS
+1 M
-11 IIICFSFLAVFPACN
+11 
-26 KAEKAD
+26 
-32 SGEFTAEEAY
+32 
-42 DKAKIL
+42 
-48 GFKGTLS
+48 
-55 EFIELLSGKDGIDG
+55 
-69 KDGADGKDGLNGKDG
+69 NGKDG
-84 ANGVDGKDGIDG
+84 ANGVDGKDGLNG
-96 KDGVDGAPGK
+96 KDGADGAPGK

-181 IFRKVLQQTESTDKT
+181 IVRKVLQSTESTDKT

-237 KLTDKD
+237 KLADKD
-243 GNTKIIP
+243 GNAKMIP
-250 LETEYLSPVAG
+250 LETEYLSPAAG
-261 RGMRTVAVNYGGAKT
+261 RGMRTIAVNYGGAKT

-283 ESLTDI
+283 ESLSDI

-299 GVTLTDEDN
+299 GVTLTGADN
-308 NFLAVS
+308 NLLAVS
-314 RGASFESLKLSAK
+314 SGATFESLKLSAK

-353 FSTSFSGRASDI
+353 FSTSFSGKASDI
-365 TTVTVA
+365 TTVTVT

>member
-55 EFIELLSGKDGIDG
+55 EFIELLSGKDGING

-84 ANGVDGKDGIDG
+84 ANGVDGKDGLNG
-96 KDGVDGAPGK
+96 KDGADGAP
-106 DGKDG
+106 GKDG
-111 VNGVDGKDGLNGKDG
+111 VNGVDGKDG

-151 GIKDVLITLET
+151 SIKDVLITLET

-181 IFRKVLQQTESTDKT
+181 IVRKVLQQTESENKP
-196 EVAAETLSVVTPDG
+196 EVTTGTLSVVTPDG
-210 ESLNFVP
+210 ENPNFVP

-223 KLAYKSINRDFLSL
+223 KLAYKPINRDFLCL

-261 RGMRTVAVNYGGAKT
+261 KGMRTVAVIYGGAKT

-289 QNCAANVSFD
+289 KNCALNVSFD
-299 GVTLTDEDN
+299 GVTLTGADKN
-308 NFLAVS
+308 LLVVS
-314 RGASFESLKLSAK
+314 SGATFESLKLSAK
-327 ITFDIAGVDCVF
+327 ITFDIADKDCVF
-339 VGTLVSDIPCDIEN
+339 VGTLGGDIPCDIEN
-353 FSTSFSGRASDI
+353 FSASFSGKASDI